1 MSFKPKEYIS
11 RGFLWDAMLL
21 QSHFDYEG
29 PIKEQDFTFPLD
41 CLVNTA
47 FFLVNGGGA
56 VAALTATAKFCWQVC
71 FHFTN
76 FYLEASGFL
85 KKKMTSHG
93 LYICHDFQEILFL
106 FYLFFD
112 FG

>member
-1 MSFKPKEYIS
+1 
-11 RGFLWDAMLL
+11 MLL

-56 VAALTATAKFCWQVC
+56 VAALTATAKFC
-71 FHFTN
+71 
-76 FYLEASGFL
+76 
-85 KKKMTSHG
+85 
-93 LYICHDFQEILFL
+93 
-106 FYLFFD
+106 
-112 FG
+112 